1 MTEGDLKEAS
11 REELVAIVLRQ
22 QAVIG
27 RLERR
32 IAVLEE
38 RAHAWRPAGDA
49 GQQTGF
55 SPGA

>member
-38 RAHAWRPAGDA
+38 RLTPGGPRGDA